1 MPAHPLTH
9 HEILRLVAPF
19 TRAGRHP
26 DLALSNRLERRLV
39 FKSID
44 HPAAGPLLPEF
55 SETLHLESF
64 DGGGFSLKRVV
75 RLVSGDEAELETEG
89 DEPGA
94 MLEAIEGIRPESQF
108 RCVEGI
114 VVATSYRL
122 EGPQT
127 RTRFGRPIRG
137 QAHGPAPGQDPEQD
151 LLAASFSKARARLG
165 LASVVLVAPRGK
177 GSPTAELDLLPDAA
191 RTLEWPEDLIAVL
204 GPGFGLLRGDSAA
217 WKANLKL
224 SGREPARTQDA
235 EQKLERVVDHLV
247 EVLGA
252 SPREFGERFYWK
264 RWAVVGRRALPLLVC
279 ILLVMAA
286 AATIKLHLAEDSAL
300 RMLIFNAPTWL
311 LMLVF
316 CMREV
321 PRIEIPPWPRRL
333 ELDHW
338 ATLSEARAAEVT
350 APPADPSAP
359 ALQSL
364 LENGQAHGR

>member
-39 FKSID
+39 FKPIE
-44 HPAAGPLLPEF
+44 HPAGGPLLPAF
-55 SETLHLESF
+55 SETLYLECF
-64 DGGGFSLKRVV
+64 DGGRFALKRVV
-75 RLVSGDEAELETEG
+75 RLASGDEAELETEG
-89 DEPGA
+89 DEPCA
-94 MLEAIEGIRPESQF
+94 LLEAIERIRPESQF
-108 RCVEGI
+108 RRVEGI
-114 VVATSYRL
+114 IVATSYRL
-122 EGPQT
+122 EGPSQS
-127 RTRFGRPIRG
+127 
-137 QAHGPAPGQDPEQD
+137 
-151 LLAASFSKARARLG
+151 AAIFTKGRARLG
-165 LASVVLVAPRGK
+165 LASVVLIAPRGK
-177 GSPTAELDLLPDAA
+177 GSPSAELDLLPVAA
-191 RTLEWPEDLIAVL
+191 RTLELPEDLIAVL

-224 SGREPARTQDA
+224 SGREPLRTEGA
-235 EQKLERVVDHLV
+235 EQKLERVVGHLV
-247 EVLGA
+247 EVFSA
-252 SPREFGERFYWK
+252 SPRNFCERFHWA
-264 RWAVVGRRALPLLVC
+264 RWAVAGRRALPLLVC
-279 ILLVMAA
+279 MLLVLAA

-338 ATLSEARAAEVT
+338 ATLSEAHVAEARAAEV
-350 APPADPSAP
+350 APPSLDPGAP
-359 ALQSL
+359 PLQSL
-364 LENGQAHGR
+364 LGNGQAHGR